1 MMTMEQLRPLFEKAL
16 GDAGVL
22 VIRAAATDLGR
33 PTPCADWDLRAL
45 IGHMIGQNA
54 GFAAAV
60 RDGDAP
66 PSAYAAPELGA
77 GEIRPRWEES
87 ADRLRTAFREADP
100 ERVLRLAEFDRE
112 VTATTAL
119 GMQVLDCAVHAW
131 DVAKALDEDYR
142 PPPEVAETVLASA
155 RMIAARPGGTPG
167 VFAAPVETGSTEAGD
182 SADPWREALR
192 LLGR

>member
-1 MMTMEQLRPLFEKAL
+1 MTMEQLRPLFEQAL
-16 GDAGVL
+16 SDAGVL
-22 VIRAAATDLGR
+22 AIRAATADLGA
-33 PTPCADWDLRAL
+33 PTPCAGWDLRAL
-45 IGHMIGQNA
+45 IGHMIGQNE

-66 PSAYAAPELGA
+66 PSAYVVRELGQD
-77 GEIRPRWEES
+77 EIRPRWEES
-87 ADRLRTAFREADP
+87 ADRLRTAFRDADP

-131 DVAKALDEDYR
+131 DVASALDEDYQ
-142 PPPEVAETVLASA
+142 PPAEIAEAVLASA
-155 RMIAARPGGTPG
+155 RTIAARPGGTPG
-167 VFAAPVETGSTEAGD
+167 VFAAPVDNGSAGGGEH
-182 SADPWREALR
+182 ADAWREALR